1 MKARY
6 IEISS
11 LKGLGKKY
19 VEILN
24 EYGIYTVKDLFLAY
38 PYRYESFI
46 PSDLYNITNYNKVT
60 LVGTVISNVTYQYYR
75 NNLNSLT
82 FKMIVSGEVINVI
95 IFNRK
100 YLQKL
105 ITPNSKV
112 MVCGKYNYFKKEL
125 VAIQVF
131 PHKTEGFYES
141 FYKIKEIPSSIIQ
154 RAVKTALDSG
164 IRMEEYLPHY
174 VIEKNN
180 FLDIN
185 DLIECI
191 HSPKNPKDIILG
203 RGRRKYEE
211 ILNFFI
217 RVNYFK
223 SLKEKNT
230 RDPIKYDIV
239 EVKRLI
245 ETIPFELSVDQKN
258 VCNEI
263 FRDFKKIHPANRLI
277 QGDVG
282 SGKTIVALISAFA
295 MVTAK
300 KQVVIMAPTEIL
312 ASQHYEYFRK
322 MLSGF
327 NVNIGLFT
335 GTTTKSNRNII
346 LSNLRSGECDIVI
359 GTHALF
365 YEDITYKNLGLVI
378 IDEQHRFG
386 VKARN
391 NLFNDQ
397 SSVDALFL
405 SATPIPRTLGL
416 TIFGDLDISTIKT
429 ARANKKSV
437 ETKVFL
443 VDDIDVVLDNV
454 EEEIKKGHQVYF
466 VVSAI
471 ESEFDD
477 SRFDISDV
485 NNLLSQRFPNYKIG
499 TLHGKVKEKDK
510 NAVME
515 RFLAKEIDMLVSTT
529 VIEVGISVD
538 NATTMVILD
547 AQNFG
552 LSQLH
557 QLRGRVGR
565 GDLEGYCYLVTNDIE
580 KERLNVL
587 ATTNDGFALAEMD
600 LKLRGPGDYFSIRQS
615 GIPDFVFADFSKD
628 IELFMKINKDAMDL
642 FLLQEHDKEIKKY
655 ISDIVSEIEIK
666 NQLN

>member
-443 VDDIDVVLDNV
+443 VDDIDIVLDNV

-477 SRFDISDV
+477 SRFDILDV

-499 TLHGKVKEKDK
+499 TLHGKVKEKEK

-600 LKLRGPGDYFSIRQS
+600 LKFRGPGDYFSIRQS

>member
-60 LVGTVISNVTYQYYR
+60 LVGTVISNVSYQYYR

-437 ETKVFL
+437 ETKVYL

-477 SRFDISDV
+477 SRFDILDV

-499 TLHGKVKEKDK
+499 TLHGKVKEKEK

-600 LKLRGPGDYFSIRQS
+600 LKFRGPGDYFSIRQS

>member
-437 ETKVFL
+437 ETKVYL

-477 SRFDISDV
+477 SRFDILDV

-499 TLHGKVKEKDK
+499 TLHGKVKEKEK

-600 LKLRGPGDYFSIRQS
+600 LKFRGPGDYFSIRQS

>member
-437 ETKVFL
+437 ETKVYL

-477 SRFDISDV
+477 SRFDILDV

-499 TLHGKVKEKDK
+499 TLHGKVKEKEK

>member
-327 NVNIGLFT
+327 NVNISLFT
-335 GTTTKSNRNII
+335 GTTSKANRNII

-443 VDDIDVVLDNV
+443 VDDIDIVLDNV

-477 SRFDISDV
+477 SRFDILDV

-499 TLHGKVKEKDK
+499 TLHGKVKEKEK